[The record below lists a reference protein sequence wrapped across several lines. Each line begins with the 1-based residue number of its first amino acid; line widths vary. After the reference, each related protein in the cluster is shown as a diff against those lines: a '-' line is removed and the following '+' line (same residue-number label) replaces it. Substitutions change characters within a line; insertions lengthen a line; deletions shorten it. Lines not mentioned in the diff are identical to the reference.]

1 MEGLA
6 ATTGNSGRPIIWV
19 DLVLHY
25 FSLTFSA
32 GSNSGLKR
40 AGEPADAKATRVVEK
55 GLIPALIRADGGLL
69 DLHQELHIGLRALH
83 LLKQKLEGLL

>member
-6 ATTGNSGRPIIWV
+6 ATTSDCGRPIIWV

-25 FSLTFSA
+25 FSLTLA
-32 GSNSGLKR
+32 GSNSSLKR
-40 AGEPADAKATRVVEK
+40 AGEPADAKVTRALEK

-83 LLKQKLEGLL
+83 LLKQ